1 MKFSQRF
8 RSPLRQSV
16 DGAGA
21 AGAGG
26 TIASSSASQKLLT
39 SIANGDTIA
48 FETFYDR
55 HSSTI
60 YGLLLKITSDVSDAS
75 DLLQETFLQAWQNAS
90 RYDSARGSE
99 LGWLITIARSR
110 AIDRLRAR
118 QTRSTREDESAR
130 EVFLDGTPV
139 DHTNVEGDVVQK
151 EMREMVREAMKD
163 LPPEQ
168 RRVLELAYFEG
179 KSQSEIAA
187 ELSQP
192 LGSVKTRV
200 QLGMKK
206 LRNRLAPAIKL

>member
-1 MKFSQRF
+1 MRTSRLFRAPLLQRI
-8 RSPLRQSV
+8 
-16 DGAGA
+16 DA
-21 AGAGG
+21 AGTASDGLKNPSRSAGERLLG
-26 TIASSSASQKLLT
+26 EIAS
-39 SIANGDTIA
+39 GDTLA
-48 FETFYDR
+48 FERFYDQ

-75 DLLQETFLQAWQNAS
+75 DLLQETFLQVWQKAS
-90 RYDSARGSE
+90 HYDSARGSE
-99 LGWLITIARSR
+99 LAWLITIARSR
-110 AIDRLRAR
+110 AIDRLRSR

-130 EVFLDGTPV
+130 EVFSDGTPV

-206 LRNRLAPAIKL
+206 LRNRLAPVLKL

>member
-1 MKFSQRF
+1 MQKIDEAGPASGSTPP
-8 RSPLRQSV
+8 RSRSTGERLLSEI
-16 DGAGA
+16 
-21 AGAGG
+21 AGG
-26 TIASSSASQKLLT
+26 
-39 SIANGDTIA
+39 DTLA
-48 FETFYDR
+48 FERFYDQ

-60 YGLLLKITSDVSDAS
+60 FGLLLKITSDASDAS
-75 DLLQETFLQAWQNAS
+75 DLLQETFLQVWQKAA
-90 RYDSARGSE
+90 RFDAARGSE
-99 LGWLITIARSR
+99 LAWLITIARSR
-110 AIDRLRAR
+110 AIDRLRSR

-130 EVFLDGTPV
+130 EVFSDGTPV
-139 DHTNVEGDVVQK
+139 DQTNVEGDVVQK
-151 EMREMVREAMKD
+151 EMRELVREAMKD

-206 LRNRLAPAIKL
+206 LRNRLAPVIKL